1 MRKTIF
7 YLLAMLCCV
16 AMTLVSCEKPQIEQ
30 PKDDEEDVMVVPEG
44 AIGLQALNSEYSTG
58 AEMGYS
64 SAVSH
69 SFLLMFATE
78 ECEVVMGDAFGDGHL
93 VVLELCSATAENMLP
108 GEGIYQIGDAIQ
120 DGCIVAGFG
129 FDSTP
134 IGSYRYK
141 MVKDELIYADYI
153 VDGAVEIKKTKK
165 ADELEFFIYA
175 IFEDGTEANYYYKG
189 KMLIEHVGAE

>member
-1 MRKTIF
+1 MKKTFF
-7 YLLAMLCCV
+7 YLFAIFCCFAMC
-16 AMTLVSCEKPQIEQ
+16 LVSCEKPQVEN
-30 PKDDEEDVMVVPEG
+30 DDDDVMVVPEG

-78 ECEVVMGDAFGDGHL
+78 ECEVTMGSAFGSGKL

-108 GEGIYQIGDAIQ
+108 GAGIYQIGDAIE
-120 DGCIVAGFG
+120 DGSIVAGFD

-134 IGSYRYK
+134 IGSYTYT
-141 MVKDELIYADYI
+141 MVNDELLYADCI

-165 ADELEFFIYA
+165 DDVLEFFIYA

-189 KMLIEHVGAE
+189 KLLIEHVGAE

>member
-1 MRKTIF
+1 MKKTFF
-7 YLLAMLCCV
+7 YLFAIFCCFAMC
-16 AMTLVSCEKPQIEQ
+16 LVSCEKPQVEN
-30 PKDDEEDVMVVPEG
+30 DDDDVMVVPEG

-78 ECEVVMGDAFGDGHL
+78 ECEVVMGNAFGNGKL

-108 GEGIYQIGDAIQ
+108 AEGIYQIDDVIQ

-134 IGSYRYK
+134 IGSYTYT
-141 MVKDELIYADYI
+141 MVDDELLYADYI

-165 ADELEFFIYA
+165 ADELEIFIYA
-175 IFEDGTEANYYYKG
+175 MFEDGTEANYYYKG
-189 KMLIEHVGAE
+189 KLLIEHIGAE